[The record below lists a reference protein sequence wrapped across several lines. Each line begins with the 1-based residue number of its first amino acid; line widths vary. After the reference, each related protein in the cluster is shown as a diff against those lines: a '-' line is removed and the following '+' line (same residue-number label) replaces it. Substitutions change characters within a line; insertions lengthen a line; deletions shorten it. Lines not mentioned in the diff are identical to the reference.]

1 MSHVI
6 IGTAGHVD
14 HGKSSLIYTLTK
26 RDPDRL
32 SEEKE
37 RGITIELGFTWL
49 EHPDGTRTGIIDVPG
64 HERFVSNMLAGAGG
78 IDLALL
84 VVAADEGVMPQTRE
98 HLGILSLLGIKRGV
112 IAVTK
117 CDLVDE
123 DFIELVEED
132 VRDHVEGTFLEGATM
147 IRTST
152 TTGNG
157 IEELRQTLFDEID
170 RISSHRDHLP
180 FRLPID
186 RVFILGGFG
195 TIVTGTLIEGSIN
208 TGDHV
213 EIYPGNKK
221 ARVRSIQ
228 IHEQQETVAMS
239 GQRVAL
245 GLSGLKKADLDR
257 GDVLAAPESLMA
269 TTRLDVELTALRGTR
284 FPVANNMRVHLFH
297 GAREILARVI
307 LLDTDIMEPGTT
319 VHAQLRL
326 EEEAFVKYGDRF
338 VIRFYS
344 PLETIG
350 GGVIVDP
357 LPAKRRRRRPINDPE
372 FRVMASK
379 DKAERLA
386 LAILQGGHQ
395 LVPLTI
401 ACYRAGIVAD
411 DREALIHQLIAD
423 GTIVMLNDRVALHTK
438 TLKALGGDATDI
450 LERYHLERPLET
462 GMRREELRTRLLPRA
477 DILLSDLV
485 LDQLERAGYLD
496 VASGLVAKTGFR
508 VTLSDTEKEIIKEIE
523 ALFAVSGFTPPST
536 DELIEKFG
544 KRANAEQI
552 ITLLLNNGTLVRLT
566 PQILMPNQRV
576 DEAWDVVRETIE
588 SEGQITLGDFRDKI
602 KATRK
607 FAIALL
613 EHFDRQKKT
622 KLVGDARV
630 FNA

>member
-14 HGKSSLIYTLTK
+14 HGKSSLIYALTK

-32 SEEKE
+32 AEEKE

-112 IAVTK
+112 IVVTK
-117 CDLVDE
+117 CDLVEE
-123 DFIELVEED
+123 DFIDLVEED
-132 VRDHVEGTFLEGATM
+132 VRDHVAGSFLEDAPM
-147 IRTST
+147 IRTSA

-157 IEELRQTLFDEID
+157 IEELRQTLFDEVE
-170 RISSHRDHLP
+170 RISTHRDHLP

-186 RVFILGGFG
+186 RVFILDGFG
-195 TIVTGTLIEGSIN
+195 TIVTGTLIEGTIY

-213 EIYPGNKK
+213 EVYPGDKK

-228 IHEQQETVAMS
+228 IHEQQETVAKS

-245 GLSGLKKADLDR
+245 GLAGLKKADLER
-257 GDVLAAPESLMA
+257 GDVLAFPESLMA
-269 TTRLDVELTALRGTR
+269 TTLIDVELTALLGTR

-307 LLDTDIMEPGTT
+307 LLDTDIVDPGAT

-326 EEEAFVKYGDRF
+326 EEEAYVKYGDRF

-357 LPAKRRRRRPINDPE
+357 LPAKRRRRRPINEPE
-372 FRVMASK
+372 FRIMASEN
-379 DKAERLA
+379 KAERLA
-386 LAILQGGHQ
+386 LAILQGEHQ
-395 LVPLTI
+395 LAPITM
-401 ACYRAGIVAD
+401 ACYRAGITAE
-411 DREALIHQLIAD
+411 DRNALIRQLISD
-423 GTIVMLNDRVALHTK
+423 ETIVMLNDRVAIHRK
-438 TLKALGGDATDI
+438 TLERLGEDATDI
-450 LERYHLERPLET
+450 LERFHRERSLES

-477 DILLSDLV
+477 DIQLSDLV
-485 LDQLERAGYLD
+485 IDQLERAGYLNI
-496 VASGLVAKTGFR
+496 AAGLVAKAGFK
-508 VTLSDTEKEIIKEIE
+508 VTLSDAEKEVIEEIE
-523 ALFAVSGFTPPST
+523 ALFAVACFTPPGT
-536 DELIEKFG
+536 AALFEKFN

-552 ITLLLNNGTLVRLT
+552 ITLLLNKGTLVRLT
-566 PQILMPNQRV
+566 PQILMPKQLV
-576 DEAWDVVRETIE
+576 DEAWNVVRTTIE

-613 EHFDRQKKT
+613 EFFGRQKKT

-630 FNA
+630 FN

>member
-14 HGKSSLIYTLTK
+14 HGKSSLIYALTK

-32 SEEKE
+32 AEEKE

-112 IAVTK
+112 IVVTK
-117 CDLVDE
+117 CDLVEE
-123 DFIELVEED
+123 DFIDLVEED
-132 VRDHVEGTFLEGATM
+132 VRDHVAGSFLEDAPM
-147 IRTST
+147 IRTSA

-157 IEELRQTLFDEID
+157 IEELRQTLFDEVE
-170 RISSHRDHLP
+170 RISTHRDHLP

-186 RVFILGGFG
+186 RVFILDGFG
-195 TIVTGTLIEGSIN
+195 TIVTGTLIEGTIY

-213 EIYPGNKK
+213 EVYPGDKK

-228 IHEQQETVAMS
+228 IHEQQETVAKS

-245 GLSGLKKADLDR
+245 GLAGLKKADLER
-257 GDVLAAPESLMA
+257 GDVLAFPESLMA
-269 TTRLDVELTALRGTR
+269 TTRIDVELTALQGTR

-307 LLDTDIMEPGTT
+307 LLDTDIVDPGAT

-326 EEEAFVKYGDRF
+326 EEEAYVKYGDRF

-357 LPAKRRRRRPINDPE
+357 LPAKRRRRRPINEPE
-372 FRVMASK
+372 FRIMASEN
-379 DKAERLA
+379 KAERLA
-386 LAILQGGHQ
+386 LAILQGEHQ
-395 LVPLTI
+395 LAPITM
-401 ACYRAGIVAD
+401 ACYRAGITAE
-411 DREALIHQLIAD
+411 DRNALIRQLISD
-423 GTIVMLNDRVALHTK
+423 ETIVMLNDRVAIHRK
-438 TLKALGGDATDI
+438 TLERLGEDATDI
-450 LERYHLERPLET
+450 LERFHRERSLES

-477 DILLSDLV
+477 DIQLSDLV
-485 LDQLERAGYLD
+485 IDQLERAGYLNI
-496 VASGLVAKTGFR
+496 AAGLVAKAGFK
-508 VTLSDTEKEIIKEIE
+508 VTLSDAEKEVIEEIE
-523 ALFAVSGFTPPST
+523 ALFAVAGFTPPGT
-536 DELIEKFG
+536 DDLFEKFN

-552 ITLLLNNGTLVRLT
+552 ITLLLNKGTLVRLT
-566 PQILMPNQRV
+566 PQILMPKQLV
-576 DEAWDVVRETIE
+576 DEAWNVVRTTIE

-613 EHFDRQKKT
+613 EFFDRQKKT

-630 FNA
+630 FN

>member
-14 HGKSSLIYTLTK
+14 HGKSSLIYALTK

-32 SEEKE
+32 AEEKE

-112 IAVTK
+112 IVVTK
-117 CDLVDE
+117 CDLVEE
-123 DFIELVEED
+123 DFIDLVEED
-132 VRDHVEGTFLEGATM
+132 VCDHVAGTFLEDAPM
-147 IRTST
+147 IRTSA
-152 TTGNG
+152 TTGEG
-157 IEELRQTLFDEID
+157 IEELRQTLFDEVD
-170 RISSHRDHLP
+170 RISTHRDHLP

-186 RVFILGGFG
+186 RVFILDGFG
-195 TIVTGTLIEGSIN
+195 TIVTGTLIEGTIQ
-208 TGDHV
+208 TGDQV

-228 IHEQQETVAMS
+228 IHEQQETVAKS

-245 GLSGLKKADLDR
+245 GLAGLKKADLER
-257 GDVLAAPESLMA
+257 GDVLAYPDSLMA
-269 TTRLDVELTALRGTR
+269 TTRIDVELTALQGTR

-307 LLDTDIMEPGTT
+307 LLDTDIVDPGST

-326 EEEAFVKYGDRF
+326 EEEAYVKYGDRF

-357 LPAKRRRRRPINDPE
+357 LPAKRRRRRPINEPE
-372 FRVMASK
+372 FRIMASE
-379 DKAERLA
+379 DKADRLA
-386 LAILQGGHQ
+386 LAILQGEHQ
-395 LVPLTI
+395 LAPLTI
-401 ACYRAGIVAD
+401 ACYRAGITAE
-411 DREALIHQLIAD
+411 DREALIRQLIAD
-423 GTIVMLNDRVALHTK
+423 ETIVMLNDRVAIHRK
-438 TLKALGGDATDI
+438 TLKRLGEDATDI
-450 LERYHLERPLET
+450 LERFHRERSLES

-477 DILLSDLV
+477 DIQLSDLV
-485 LDQLERAGYLD
+485 IDQLERAGYLT
-496 VASGLVAKTGFR
+496 VTSGLVAKEGFK
-508 VTLSDTEKEIIKEIE
+508 VTLSEVEKEIIEEIE
-523 ALFAVSGFTPPST
+523 ALFAVAGFTPPST
-536 DELIEKFG
+536 DELFEKFN
-544 KRANAEQI
+544 KRANTEQI
-552 ITLLLNNGTLVRLT
+552 VTLLLNKGTLVRLT
-566 PQILMPNQRV
+566 PQILMPKNLV
-576 DEAWDVVRETIE
+576 DEAWDVVRTTIE
-588 SEGQITLGDFRDKI
+588 AEGQITLGDFRDKI

-613 EHFDRQKKT
+613 EFFDRQKKT

-630 FNA
+630 FN

>member
-14 HGKSSLIYTLTK
+14 HGKSSLIYALTK

-32 SEEKE
+32 AEEKE

-112 IAVTK
+112 IVVTK
-117 CDLVDE
+117 CDLVEE
-123 DFIELVEED
+123 DFIDLVEED
-132 VRDHVEGTFLEGATM
+132 VRDHVAGSFLEDAPM
-147 IRTST
+147 IRTSA

-157 IEELRQTLFDEID
+157 IEELRQTLFDEVE
-170 RISSHRDHLP
+170 RISTHRDHLP

-186 RVFILGGFG
+186 RVFILDGFG
-195 TIVTGTLIEGSIN
+195 TIVTGTLIEGTIY

-213 EIYPGNKK
+213 EVYPGDKK

-228 IHEQQETVAMS
+228 IHEQQETVAKS

-245 GLSGLKKADLDR
+245 GLAGLKKADLER
-257 GDVLAAPESLMA
+257 GDVLAFPESLMA
-269 TTRLDVELTALRGTR
+269 TTRIDVELTALQGTR

-307 LLDTDIMEPGTT
+307 LLDTDIVDPGAT

-326 EEEAFVKYGDRF
+326 EEEAYVKYGDRF

-357 LPAKRRRRRPINDPE
+357 LPAKRRRRRPINEPE
-372 FRVMASK
+372 FRIMASEN
-379 DKAERLA
+379 KAERLA
-386 LAILQGGHQ
+386 LAILQGEHQ
-395 LVPLTI
+395 LAPITM
-401 ACYRAGIVAD
+401 ACYRAGITAE
-411 DREALIHQLIAD
+411 DRNALIRQLISD
-423 GTIVMLNDRVALHTK
+423 ETIVMLNDRVAIHRK
-438 TLKALGGDATDI
+438 TLERLGEDATDI
-450 LERYHLERPLET
+450 LERFHRERSLES

-477 DILLSDLV
+477 DIQLSDLV
-485 LDQLERAGYLD
+485 IDQLERAGYLNI
-496 VASGLVAKTGFR
+496 AAGLVAKAGFK
-508 VTLSDTEKEIIKEIE
+508 VTLSDAEKEVIEEIE
-523 ALFAVSGFTPPST
+523 ALFAVAGFTPPGT
-536 DELIEKFG
+536 DELFEKFN

-552 ITLLLNNGTLVRLT
+552 ITLLLNKGTLVRLT
-566 PQILMPNQRV
+566 PQILMPKQLV
-576 DEAWDVVRETIE
+576 DEAWNVVRTTIE

-613 EHFDRQKKT
+613 EFFDRQKKT

-630 FNA
+630 FN

>member
-14 HGKSSLIYTLTK
+14 HGKSSLIYALTK

-32 SEEKE
+32 AEEKE

-112 IAVTK
+112 IVVTK
-117 CDLVDE
+117 CDLVEE
-123 DFIELVEED
+123 DFIDLVEED
-132 VRDHVEGTFLEGATM
+132 VCDHVAGTFLEDAPM
-147 IRTST
+147 IRTSA
-152 TTGNG
+152 TTGEG
-157 IEELRQTLFDEID
+157 IEELRQTLFDEVD
-170 RISSHRDHLP
+170 RISTHRDHLP

-186 RVFILGGFG
+186 RVFILDGFG
-195 TIVTGTLIEGSIN
+195 TIVTGTLIEGTIQ
-208 TGDHV
+208 TGDQV

-228 IHEQQETVAMS
+228 IHEQQETVAKS

-245 GLSGLKKADLDR
+245 GLAGLKKADLER
-257 GDVLAAPESLMA
+257 GDVLAYPDNLMA
-269 TTRLDVELTALRGTR
+269 TTRIDVELTALQGTR

-307 LLDTDIMEPGTT
+307 LLDTDIVDPGST

-326 EEEAFVKYGDRF
+326 EEEAYVKYGDRF

-357 LPAKRRRRRPINDPE
+357 LPAKRRRRRPINEPE
-372 FRVMASK
+372 FRIMASE
-379 DKAERLA
+379 DKADRLA
-386 LAILQGGHQ
+386 LAILQGEHQ
-395 LVPLTI
+395 LAPLTI
-401 ACYRAGIVAD
+401 ACYRAGITAE
-411 DREALIHQLIAD
+411 DREALIRQLIAD
-423 GTIVMLNDRVALHTK
+423 ETIVMLNDRVAIHRK
-438 TLKALGGDATDI
+438 TLKRLGEDAMGI
-450 LERYHLERPLET
+450 LERFHRERSLES

-477 DILLSDLV
+477 DIQLSDLV
-485 LDQLERAGYLD
+485 IDQLERAGYLT
-496 VASGLVAKTGFR
+496 VTSGLVAKEGFK
-508 VTLSDTEKEIIKEIE
+508 VTLSEVEKEIIEEIE
-523 ALFAVSGFTPPST
+523 ALFAVAGFTPPST
-536 DELIEKFG
+536 DELFEKFN
-544 KRANAEQI
+544 KRANTEQI
-552 ITLLLNNGTLVRLT
+552 VTLLLNKGTLVRLT
-566 PQILMPNQRV
+566 PQILMPKNLV
-576 DEAWDVVRETIE
+576 DEAWDVVRTTIE
-588 SEGQITLGDFRDKI
+588 AEGQITLGDFRDKI

-613 EHFDRQKKT
+613 EFFDRQKKT

-630 FNA
+630 FN

>member
-14 HGKSSLIYTLTK
+14 HGKSSLIYALTE

-32 SEEKE
+32 AEEKE

-64 HERFVSNMLAGAGG
+64 HERFISNMLAGAGG

-98 HLGILSLLGIKRGV
+98 HLGILSLLGIKRGIIV
-112 IAVTK
+112 VTK

-132 VRDHVEGTFLEGATM
+132 VREYVEGTFLEEATM
-147 IRTST
+147 IRTSA
-152 TTGNG
+152 TTGEG
-157 IEELRQTLFDEID
+157 IEELRQALFDEVD
-170 RISSHRDHLP
+170 RISTHRDDLP

-195 TIVTGTLIEGSIN
+195 TIVTGTLIEGTIK
-208 TGDHV
+208 TGDQV
-213 EIYPGNKK
+213 SIYPGDRK

-228 IHEQQETVAMS
+228 IHEQQETVAKS

-245 GLSGLKKADLDR
+245 GLAGLKKADLER
-257 GDVLAAPESLMA
+257 GDVLAAPGSLVA
-269 TTRLDVELTALRGTR
+269 TSRIDVELTALRGTR
-284 FPVANNMRVHLFH
+284 FPIANNMRVHLFH

-307 LLDTDIMEPGTT
+307 LLDVDIVEPGTT
-319 VHAQLRL
+319 VPAQLRL
-326 EEEAFVKYGDRF
+326 EEEAYVKYGDRF

-357 LPAKRRRRRPINDPE
+357 LPAKRRRRRPINEPE
-372 FRVMASK
+372 FRIMGSE

-395 LVPLTI
+395 LAPLAI
-401 ACYRAGIVAD
+401 ACYRAGVTSD
-411 DREALIHQLIAD
+411 EREALIRRLIAE
-423 GTIVMLNDRVALHTK
+423 GAIVMLNDRVAIHTK
-438 TLKALGGDATDI
+438 TLRSLGEDAT
-450 LERYHLERPLET
+450 HLLARFHVERPLEG

-477 DILLSDLV
+477 DIQLSDLV
-485 LDQLERAGYLD
+485 IDQLELAGYLA
-496 VASGLVAKTGFR
+496 VASGLVSQKGFK
-508 VTLSDTEKEIIKEIE
+508 VTLTDTEKEVIAEIE
-523 ALFAVSGFTPPST
+523 ALFTVAGFTPPAT
-536 DELIEKFG
+536 DELIDKFG
-544 KRANAEQI
+544 KRTNAEQI
-552 ITLLLNNGTLVRLT
+552 LTLLLNRGTLIRLT
-566 PQILMPNQRV
+566 PQILMPTELV
-576 DEAWDVVRETIE
+576 DEAWDVVRTTIE

-613 EHFDRQKKT
+613 EYFDKQKKT

-630 FNA
+630 FAS

>member
-14 HGKSSLIYTLTK
+14 HGKSSLIYALTK

-32 SEEKE
+32 AEEKE

-112 IAVTK
+112 IVVTK
-117 CDLVDE
+117 CDLVEE
-123 DFIELVEED
+123 DFIDLVAED
-132 VRDHVEGTFLEGATM
+132 VRDHVAGSFLEDAPM
-147 IRTST
+147 IRTSA

-157 IEELRQTLFDEID
+157 IEELRQTLFDEVE
-170 RISSHRDHLP
+170 RISTHRDHLP

-186 RVFILGGFG
+186 RVFILDGFG
-195 TIVTGTLIEGSIN
+195 TIVTGTLIEGTIY

-213 EIYPGNKK
+213 EVYPGDKK

-228 IHEQQETVAMS
+228 IHEQHETVAKS

-245 GLSGLKKADLDR
+245 GLAGLKKADLER
-257 GDVLAAPESLMA
+257 GDVLAFPESLMA
-269 TTRLDVELTALRGTR
+269 TTRIDVELTALQGTR

-307 LLDTDIMEPGTT
+307 LLDTDIVDPGAT

-326 EEEAFVKYGDRF
+326 EEEAYVKYGDRF

-357 LPAKRRRRRPINDPE
+357 LPAKRRRRRPINEPE
-372 FRVMASK
+372 FRIMASEN
-379 DKAERLA
+379 KAERLA
-386 LAILQGGHQ
+386 LAILQGEHQ
-395 LVPLTI
+395 LAPITM
-401 ACYRAGIVAD
+401 ACYRAGITAE
-411 DREALIHQLIAD
+411 DRNALIRQLISD
-423 GTIVMLNDRVALHTK
+423 ETIVMLNDRVAIHRK
-438 TLKALGGDATDI
+438 TLERLGEDATDI
-450 LERYHLERPLET
+450 LERFHRERSLES

-477 DILLSDLV
+477 DIQLSDLV
-485 LDQLERAGYLD
+485 IDQLERAGYLNI
-496 VASGLVAKTGFR
+496 AAGLVAKAGFK
-508 VTLSDTEKEIIKEIE
+508 VTLSDAEKEVIEEIE
-523 ALFAVSGFTPPST
+523 ALFAVAGFTPPGT
-536 DELIEKFG
+536 DELFEKFN

-552 ITLLLNNGTLVRLT
+552 ITLLLNKGTLVRLT
-566 PQILMPNQRV
+566 PQILMPKQLV
-576 DEAWDVVRETIE
+576 DEAWNVVRTTIE

-613 EHFDRQKKT
+613 EFFDRQKKT

-630 FNA
+630 FN

>member
-14 HGKSSLIYTLTK
+14 HGKSSLIYALTK

-32 SEEKE
+32 AEEKE

-112 IAVTK
+112 IVVTK
-117 CDLVDE
+117 CDLVEE
-123 DFIELVEED
+123 DFIDLVEED
-132 VRDHVEGTFLEGATM
+132 VRDHVAGSFLEDAPM
-147 IRTST
+147 IRTSA

-157 IEELRQTLFDEID
+157 IEELRQTLFDEVE
-170 RISSHRDHLP
+170 RISTHRDHLP

-186 RVFILGGFG
+186 RVFILDGFG
-195 TIVTGTLIEGSIN
+195 SIVTGTLIEGTIY

-213 EIYPGNKK
+213 EVYPGDKK

-228 IHEQQETVAMS
+228 IHEQQETVAKS

-245 GLSGLKKADLDR
+245 GLAGLKKADLER
-257 GDVLAAPESLMA
+257 GDVLAFPESLMA
-269 TTRLDVELTALRGTR
+269 TTRIDVELTALQGTR

-307 LLDTDIMEPGTT
+307 LLDTDIVDPGAT

-326 EEEAFVKYGDRF
+326 EEEAYVKYGDRF

-357 LPAKRRRRRPINDPE
+357 LPAKRRRRRPINEPE
-372 FRVMASK
+372 FRIMASEN
-379 DKAERLA
+379 KAERLA
-386 LAILQGGHQ
+386 LAILQGEHQ
-395 LVPLTI
+395 LAPITM
-401 ACYRAGIVAD
+401 ACYRAGITAE
-411 DREALIHQLIAD
+411 DRNALIRQLISD
-423 GTIVMLNDRVALHTK
+423 ETIVMLNDRVAIHRK
-438 TLKALGGDATDI
+438 TLERLGEDATDI
-450 LERYHLERPLET
+450 LERFHRERSLES

-477 DILLSDLV
+477 DIQLSDLV
-485 LDQLERAGYLD
+485 IDQLERAGYLNI
-496 VASGLVAKTGFR
+496 VSGLVAKAGFK
-508 VTLSDTEKEIIKEIE
+508 VTLSDAEKEVIEEIE
-523 ALFAVSGFTPPST
+523 ALFAVAGFTPPGT
-536 DELIEKFG
+536 DELFEKFN

-552 ITLLLNNGTLVRLT
+552 ITLLLNKGTLVRLT
-566 PQILMPNQRV
+566 PQILMPKQLV
-576 DEAWDVVRETIE
+576 DEAWNVVRTTIE

-613 EHFDRQKKT
+613 EFFDRQKKT

-630 FNA
+630 FN